1 MNTHPSSQTCIAD
14 VEEAAE
20 VRTVFVVDDTSDC
33 REPLARLLRVVG
45 HNPIS
50 ISSGA
55 EALAHLSKQRPD
67 VILLDLKMPVFDGHR
82 LTAYWQLTEPDI
94 LRRVIVLSGY
104 SRLTVDQ
111 EPPTFARLAKPF
123 DFPTLMKVV
132 HECMAD
138 FGNLTSFGGIHV

>member
-1 MNTHPSSQTCIAD
+1 MNHEKTALVIDDDQDIRQVLRAMLESGGFQVD
-14 VEEAAE
+14 VLSDGIDA
-20 VRTVFVVDDTSDC
+20 VD
-33 REPLARLLRVVG
+33 L
-45 HNPIS
+45 
-50 ISSGA
+50 
-55 EALAHLSKQRPD
+55 KKWYD

-138 FGNLTSFGGIHV
+138 FRNLTSFGGIHV

>member
-1 MNTHPSSQTCIAD
+1 MNHEKTALVIDDDQDIRQVLRAMLESGGFQVD
-14 VEEAAE
+14 VLSDGIDA
-20 VRTVFVVDDTSDC
+20 VD
-33 REPLARLLRVVG
+33 L
-45 HNPIS
+45 
-50 ISSGA
+50 
-55 EALAHLSKQRPD
+55 KKWYD